1 MTKSNLEGNCLPSSY
16 SSGGDYSPLWWGRHS
31 ISSEGWQS
39 VVVGQTRSLEWGM
52 AVHCG
57 GRGMVA
63 GVWGLKGCQ
72 ETERAYSSTY
82 RKPKERTGSRTMLGN
97 LKPYHQWHTASNKT
111 SIPKDFR
118 TLWNGTIYCIWT
130 HEPVGN
136 IYHLNYKDLG
146 QTMLNPTTIHSSW
159 TWSNL
164 YPQSLTQ
171 CLGHGSSQFR
181 LTCYKTMGLLQWT
194 QESMMGWISLSFL
207 SISIYIHY
215 IICIYS

>member
-1 MTKSNLEGNCLPSSY
+1 MTKSNLEGNCLPSPY

-136 IYHLNYKDLG
+136 IYHSNYKDLG
-146 QTMLNPTTIHSSW
+146 QTMLNGQHSIQLLFIHYGPVLTCTPKASLNAWGMVVLNADSHAIRQW
-159 TWSNL
+159 VYYSGPKRVRWVEYLCHFFL
-164 YPQSLTQ
+164 YP
-171 CLGHGSSQFR
+171 F
-181 LTCYKTMGLLQWT
+181 
-194 QESMMGWISLSFL
+194 
-207 SISIYIHY
+207 ISII
-215 IICIYS
+215 